1 MVPREILRKVRQLE
15 IRTKGIVSNLFGGE
29 YHSAFK
35 GRGMEFVEV
44 RPYQFGDD
52 IRTIDWNVSARSG
65 DETYVKVF
73 QEEREQTLMLAV
85 DISGSGL
92 FGSRYMFKK
101 DLAAEVC
108 AVLAFSA
115 IQNNDK
121 VGLLLFS
128 DRVELFVPPKKGRR
142 HVLRIIRDLYAF
154 QPISNQTNIA
164 IALEHLLHTLR
175 RRSIVLIL
183 SDFLNEGYDRPLR
196 ILGRRHDTVA
206 IRISDKREEQ
216 LPALGLLQVTD
227 TETGETLVCD
237 TKSKDFQKRLWT
249 FVRNRDTAYAE
260 RFRKMQVDL
269 IALQT
274 DESYIEPL
282 SRYFRERHRRR

>member
-1 MVPREILRKVRQLE
+1 MIPREILRKVRQLE

-52 IRTIDWNVSARSG
+52 IRAIDWNVSARSG

-85 DISGSGL
+85 DISGSGM
-92 FGSRYMFKK
+92 FGSRQMFKK

-154 QPISNQTNIA
+154 NPLSIQTDIGV
-164 IALEHLLHTLR
+164 ALEHLLHTLR

-183 SDFLNEGYDRPLR
+183 SDFIHRGYERPLQ
-196 ILGRRHDTVA
+196 ILGRRHDTIA
-206 IRISDKREEQ
+206 IRISDKREAE
-216 LPALGLLQVTD
+216 LPNLGLLEMMD
-227 TETGETLVCD
+227 AETGETFVCD
-237 TKSKDFQKRLWT
+237 TASKEVQKRLRT
-249 FVRNRDTAYAE
+249 INRTRDAE
-260 RFRKMQVDL
+260 RATRFRKMQVDL
-269 IALQT
+269 VELRT
-274 DESYIEPL
+274 DTSYIEPL

>member
-1 MVPREILRKVRQLE
+1 RQ
-15 IRTKGIVSNLFGGE
+15 
-29 YHSAFK
+29 
-35 GRGMEFVEV
+35 
-44 RPYQFGDD
+44 
-52 IRTIDWNVSARSG
+52 
-65 DETYVKVF
+65 
-73 QEEREQTLMLAV
+73 
-85 DISGSGL
+85 
-92 FGSRYMFKK
+92 MFKK

-154 QPISNQTNIA
+154 QPVSSQTHIA
-164 IALEHLLHTLR
+164 VALEHLLHTLR

-183 SDFLNEGYDRPLR
+183 SDFLNEGYERPLR
-196 ILGRRHDTVA
+196 ILGRRHDTIA

-237 TKSKDFQKRLWT
+237 TGSKDFQKRLWT

-269 IALQT
+269 VALNT